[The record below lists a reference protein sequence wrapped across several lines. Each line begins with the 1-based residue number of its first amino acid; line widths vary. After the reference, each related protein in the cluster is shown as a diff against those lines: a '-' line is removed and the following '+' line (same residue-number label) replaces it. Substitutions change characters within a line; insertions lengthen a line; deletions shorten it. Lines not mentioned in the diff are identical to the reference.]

1 MHFHVIC
8 GVEPDAVVA
17 AVRASS
23 RGSLSS
29 PLLVLFCAVGLG
41 AIAHAQETTA
51 RQATPE
57 EAMAFFRQQ
66 NKKVLT
72 FVGYSEAAYQDR
84 AAMLLQAERI
94 LAGFDPAKTI
104 VNIGG
109 TPDGIGAVY
118 EVAKRRGFTTTGIVS
133 SQAKRHEVPLS
144 SHVDRVFYIEDESWG
159 GFLEGSERLSPTSQ
173 AMLAASDVI
182 VGIGGGEVA
191 RDEMVAAKRAGKEV
205 RFIPADM
212 NHEKARETARKKG
225 VAAPTDFRGAADP
238 VFRDSMSRP

>member
-1 MHFHVIC
+1 MPSSRVMCAWSRIALSFPVLILFF
-8 GVEPDAVVA
+8 VVA
-17 AVRASS
+17 
-23 RGSLSS
+23 
-29 PLLVLFCAVGLG
+29 LG
-41 AIAHAQETTA
+41 AIAHATAA

-66 NKKVLT
+66 HKKVLT

-104 VNIGG
+104 VNIGA
-109 TPDGIGAVY
+109 TPVGIGEVY
-118 EVAKRRGFTTTGIVS
+118 EVAKRRGFMTTGIVS
-133 SQAKRHEVPLS
+133 SQAKRHQVPLS
-144 SHVDRVFYIEDESWG
+144 SHVDRVFYIEDDSWG

-173 AMLAASDVI
+173 AMVNASDVI

-191 RDEMVAAKRAGKEV
+191 RDEMVAAQRAGKEV

-212 NHEKARETARKKG
+212 NHETAREAARKNG
-225 VAAPTDFRGAADP
+225 VAEPTDFRGAADP
-238 VFRDSMSRP
+238 VFRDATSKP

>member
-1 MHFHVIC
+1 MLS
-8 GVEPDAVVA
+8 VEWNQMPSSR

>member
-1 MHFHVIC
+1 MPSSRVMRAPFCFAPSSAVLILFY
-8 GVEPDAVVA
+8 VVA
-17 AVRASS
+17 
-23 RGSLSS
+23 
-29 PLLVLFCAVGLG
+29 LG

-51 RQATPE
+51 RQATLE
-57 EAMAFFRQQ
+57 EAMEFFRQQ

-84 AAMLLQAERI
+84 AAMLLEAERV

-118 EVAKRRGFTTTGIVS
+118 EVAKRRGFITTGIVS
-133 SQAKRHEVPLS
+133 TQAKRHGVPLS
-144 SHVDRVFYIEDESWG
+144 SHVDRVFYIEDDSWG

-173 AMLAASDVI
+173 AMVAASDVI
-182 VGIGGGEVA
+182 VGIGGGEVT
-191 RDEMVAAKRAGKEV
+191 RDEMLAAKRAGKEV
-205 RFIPADM
+205 RFIPAEM
-212 NHEKARETARKKG
+212 NHEKAREIARKKG
-225 VAAPTDFRGAADP
+225 MGEPTDFRGAADP

>member
-1 MHFHVIC
+1 MLS
-8 GVEPDAVVA
+8 VEWNRMPSSR

-57 EAMAFFRQQ
+57 EAAVFFRQQ

-72 FVGYSEAAYQDR
+72 FVGYSAAEYEDR
-84 AAMLLQAERI
+84 ASMLLQAERI

-118 EVAKRRGFTTTGIVS
+118 EVAKRRGFMTTGIVS

-144 SHVDRVFYIEDESWG
+144 SHVDRVFYIEDDSWG
-159 GFLEGSERLSPTSQ
+159 GFLEGSARLSPTSQ
-173 AMLAASDVI
+173 TMVAASDVI